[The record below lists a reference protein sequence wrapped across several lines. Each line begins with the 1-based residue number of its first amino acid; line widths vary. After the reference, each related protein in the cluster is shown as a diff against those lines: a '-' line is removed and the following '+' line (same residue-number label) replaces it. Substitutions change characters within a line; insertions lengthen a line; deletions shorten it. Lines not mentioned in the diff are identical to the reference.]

1 MFWALC
7 TGRPQHLWQT
17 DQINCIFSK
26 WLFNSSRHLS
36 SCILI
41 HLWLSFSFC
50 EIESSFS
57 IGRVSSFIKMES
69 AFSNAVDDR
78 VSSFI
83 ETMGKP
89 RKHDKWVWLLNINM
103 KDYCGYRSQSEI
115 HGFQSCLLLHLECVL
130 WLRNFVHKTEWVWK
144 WTDDFSENW
153 TLYLYKWSRHF
164 QNAVAKTVVPLLH
177 ISLQRNHYTLFF
189 FHTSL
194 QQPTRSRVSS
204 KWRNQEPP
212 RQLAFKCTK

>member
-89 RKHDKWVWLLNINM
+89 RKHDKWVWLLNIS
-103 KDYCGYRSQSEI
+103 Y
-115 HGFQSCLLLHLECVL
+115 GFSSSGSAKSIWDSRISVVFDSTFEMCFMGSKFCAQNRMGLKMDRRFL
-130 WLRNFVHKTEWVWK
+130 WKLNTVFV
-144 WTDDFSENW
+144 
-153 TLYLYKWSRHF
+153 
-164 QNAVAKTVVPLLH
+164 
-177 ISLQRNHYTLFF
+177 
-189 FHTSL
+189 
-194 QQPTRSRVSS
+194 
-204 KWRNQEPP
+204 
-212 RQLAFKCTK
+212 

>member
-89 RKHDKWVWLLNINM
+89 RKHDKWVWLLNIIT
-103 KDYCGYRSQSEI
+103 YPYERI
-115 HGFQSCLLLHLECVL
+115 L
-130 WLRNFVHKTEWVWK
+130 WLQKSIWDSRISVVFASTFGMCFMASKFCAQDRMGLKMDRRFLWKLNTVFV
-144 WTDDFSENW
+144 
-153 TLYLYKWSRHF
+153 
-164 QNAVAKTVVPLLH
+164 
-177 ISLQRNHYTLFF
+177 
-189 FHTSL
+189 
-194 QQPTRSRVSS
+194 
-204 KWRNQEPP
+204 
-212 RQLAFKCTK
+212 